1 MRIKTFTTAE
11 LAGTHPP
18 RTRARAENTAHGA
31 AVRSGVGRPCGK
43 RRIFENAVRLGL
55 LDAAGLSRLGSQPVR
70 GPPLLL
76 PWLPDGRLR
85 PKACWRSCGAL
96 LFLFAQFTGS
106 SGLLLRPVE
115 AAAWVL
121 IIPAV
126 SAYLAMNYTGCST
139 FTSLSGVKAEMR
151 RAVPLEIA
159 ATAAGLILWAVSRFF
174 F

>member
-1 MRIKTFTTAE
+1 MRP
-11 LAGTHPP
+11 G
-18 RTRARAENTAHGA
+18 
-31 AVRSGVGRPCGK
+31 
-43 RRIFENAVRLGL
+43 
-55 LDAAGLSRLGSQPVR
+55 SRLGSQPVR
-70 GPPLLL
+70 GSPPCCS
-76 PWLPDGRLR
+76 PGCPTGVCDQR
-85 PKACWRSCGAL
+85 PAGGLAGAL